1 MARNKGPEGHTVLCT
16 HYWTWQIMLF
26 SRFKTCCIMSCI
38 SIRQYTWR
46 FASNVVQ
53 LFAGFGE
60 ERHFESLPPVPRS
73 PSCSKFK
80 YYWIQS
86 DRCPYNTT
94 WKKQLSETSPI
105 DLRSAMRRH
114 ASSSSPNYPLMIYG
128 MTVATWGIYSFIV
141 GGACGCTYPPNGG
154 RSCQLTCELTYR
166 PFCTAWSGNF
176 SKGEK
181 SGRHVCEFMFYS
193 ILGFEQLMS
202 LFHELHFTFSRIRD
216 VMSWWA
222 AWTTCCCK
230 LWISLIAWA
239 SHLDI

>member
-1 MARNKGPEGHTVLCT
+1 MGSWVRARARMLASIWTQDPFTPRTPFKGNCV
-16 HYWTWQIMLF
+16 
-26 SRFKTCCIMSCI
+26 
-38 SIRQYTWR
+38 
-46 FASNVVQ
+46 N
-53 LFAGFGE
+53 
-60 ERHFESLPPVPRS
+60 
-73 PSCSKFK
+73 
-80 YYWIQS
+80 YWIQS

-128 MTVATWGIYSFIV
+128 MTVVTWGIYSFIV

-176 SKGEK
+176 SKDEK
-181 SGRHVCEFMFYS
+181 SGRHVCEFM
-193 ILGFEQLMS
+193 FEQLMS
-202 LFHELHFTFSRIRD
+202 LFHELHFTFSRIGD

-222 AWTTCCCK
+222 CMDYV
-230 LWISLIAWA
+230 LLQVMN
-239 SHLDI
+239 